1 MLRLFGAQSTAVGKT
16 VENFPP
22 QWRAAAQWKSR
33 GAETLVAL
41 QAQSPSGLKKAA
53 QALRQAFSADLYGAG
68 ETTLPAAVVE
78 ALERHDKLFICADA
92 AAGALLEARL
102 ENLPGAEKVFDFGAV
117 SYANPKTGPL
127 IEKRA
132 RARLP
137 KDCTDPLR
145 QALARAQAARRVVGA
160 DLSAACAE
168 RDIALSVHAPYYIS
182 MSSLEEDKRLHR
194 IDYLLQS
201 CALVKALGGRR
212 VIFHAGSCGKQSREA
227 ALEKALDT
235 MRRAVQAVDE
245 AGYGDCIL
253 CPETMGK
260 VNQLGTLDEVLA
272 LCSVDERM
280 IPCVDFGHLYARSQ
294 GTGLNDETAPADYAA
309 ILDAIAAALPGERA
323 KKFHAHFSRI
333 AYTKGGE
340 KCHLTFADTEYGP
353 PHAPLLALLKERG
366 LTPTIICESAGT
378 QAEDAAE
385 LAKTYAAL

>member
-78 ALERHDKLFICADA
+78 ALERHDKLLICADA

-160 DLSAACAE
+160 DLSAACACRSGSVTVCWCSAAGRAAFCAPSRRE
-168 RDIALSVHAPYYIS
+168 RTLPSGCWISSGARRQTSLRLRGQASCLPAGLQRRMFCPAPS
-182 MSSLEEDKRLHR
+182 PS
-194 IDYLLQS
+194 
-201 CALVKALGGRR
+201 G
-212 VIFHAGSCGKQSREA
+212 
-227 ALEKALDT
+227 
-235 MRRAVQAVDE
+235 
-245 AGYGDCIL
+245 
-253 CPETMGK
+253 
-260 VNQLGTLDEVLA
+260 
-272 LCSVDERM
+272 
-280 IPCVDFGHLYARSQ
+280 IPC
-294 GTGLNDETAPADYAA
+294 
-309 ILDAIAAALPGERA
+309 
-323 KKFHAHFSRI
+323 
-333 AYTKGGE
+333 
-340 KCHLTFADTEYGP
+340 
-353 PHAPLLALLKERG
+353 
-366 LTPTIICESAGT
+366 AGC
-378 QAEDAAE
+378 A
-385 LAKTYAAL
+385 

>member
-78 ALERHDKLFICADA
+78 ALERHDKLLICADA

-132 RARLP
+132 RLP
-137 KDCTDPLR
+137 

-168 RDIALSVHAPYYIS
+168 RESDCVLVLSCRKGCFLRTVPAGENPALWLLDIIRRTAANKPQAEGTGFLPARRAAKKDVLPSPQP
-182 MSSLEEDKRLHR
+182 KRHPL
-194 IDYLLQS
+194 
-201 CALVKALGGRR
+201 RR
-212 VIFHAGSCGKQSREA
+212 VC
-227 ALEKALDT
+227 
-235 MRRAVQAVDE
+235 M
-245 AGYGDCIL
+245 
-253 CPETMGK
+253 
-260 VNQLGTLDEVLA
+260 TLLVLA
-272 LCSVDERM
+272 L
-280 IPCVDFGHLYARSQ
+280 L
-294 GTGLNDETAPADYAA
+294 
-309 ILDAIAAALPGERA
+309 AALAAVGA
-323 KKFHAHFSRI
+323 WK
-333 AYTKGGE
+333 YTNGNFYALPE
-340 KCHLTFADTEYGP
+340 QLR
-353 PHAPLLALLKERG
+353 ALLTEHVPRPG
-366 LTPTIICESAGT
+366 ATLV
-378 QAEDAAE
+378 
-385 LAKTYAAL
+385 